1 MKNANIQSK
10 GGGWVHKI
18 FFVDTNAPPPS
29 PPSPISPDRLK
40 YRSYDEINY

>member
-18 FFVDTNAPPPS
+18 LLVNTNAPPL